1 MGQFIDA
8 IVNGLASVIK
18 FFAAIG
24 GGNTAIG
31 IILFTIAIRLLLLP
45 LTLKSVRS
53 SRAMQQLQPYI
64 KEINERYKTK
74 AGERLAP
81 EKAQKKQAEI
91 MALYSEYSVNP
102 AAGCLPI
109 IIQIPIFFA
118 VYAAVTRS
126 IGTTDPA
133 VQFIQHAWGVFAPGA
148 VAAADAAQLANQGLF
163 WFHDLTKPDPYYILP
178 IMMVVFQFLTQR
190 MTIPKGGGADEQ
202 QRRMNKIMQWMP
214 LIFGFT
220 ALNFPTGPV
229 VYWVTTSIF
238 SAVQQ
243 YFITGFGSLTDLPG
257 LGFLPVKELPKITLK
272 KRDPSDKPAKPGLMQ
287 RLAATQEKVQAE
299 SAAKRSDGAAADA
312 SGDNLEA
319 ERVVDDAPVAN
330 NFGRKSNSNAASKKS
345 GAFKT
350 PEQSGRLTETRAA
363 KQEDA
368 IRQAY
373 QNLNR
378 RPPKKTGAAGT
389 GTGTGSANTANL
401 NQTKS
406 ASTTNLNQTRGK
418 KK

>member
-8 IVNGLASVIK
+8 IVGGLAAVIK
-18 FFAAIG
+18 FFATIG
-24 GGNTAIG
+24 GGNTAVG
-31 IILFTIAIRLLLLP
+31 IILFTISIRLLLLP

-109 IIQIPIFFA
+109 LIQIPIFFA

-126 IGTTDPA
+126 IGSTDPA
-133 VQFIQHAWGVFAPGA
+133 VQLVQHTWGQFAPESLK
-148 VAAADAAQLANQGLF
+148 AAAEAQLANQGLL
-163 WFHDLTKPDPYYILP
+163 WFHDLTKPDPIYVLP
-178 IMMVVFQFLTQR
+178 VMMVLFQFMTQR
-190 MTIPKGGGADEQ
+190 MTMPKGGGADEQ
-202 QRRMNKIMQWMP
+202 QKRMNSIMQWMP

-220 ALNFPTGPV
+220 ALNFPAGPV
-229 VYWVTTSIF
+229 LYWVTTSIF
-238 SAVQQ
+238 STVQQ
-243 YFITGFGSLTDLPG
+243 YFITGWGSLSDIPG
-257 LGFLPVKELPKITLK
+257 LGFLPVKEIPKINLK
-272 KRDPSDKPAKPGLMQ
+272 KRDPNDKPAKPGLMQ
-287 RLAATQEKVQAE
+287 RLAESQSKLQDEKTRQAT
-299 SAAKRSDGAAADA
+299 GAAADA
-312 SGDNLEA
+312 SGDKVESTTAVVEEA
-319 ERVVDDAPVAN
+319 PN
-330 NFGRKSNSNAASKKS
+330 NFGRKTNVNKNGGVIRSAE
-345 GAFKT
+345 
-350 PEQSGRLTETRAA
+350 PGRPLSETRAA

-378 RPPKKTGAAGT
+378 RPPKKSSPGT
-389 GTGTGSANTANL
+389 GTGTGTSSGSSSPSLNTPKSSGNTSNL
-401 NQTKS
+401 SQPKGTKK
-406 ASTTNLNQTRGK
+406 N
-418 KK
+418 